1 MLPLVKREIIDKKH
15 WMENGDFL
23 DNLALAQSL
32 PGPVIINMSLLTGYR
47 LRGIKGSISSVLGTA
62 MPSFVIILTIALFFW
77 QYRDYYLIQAAF
89 MGIRPAV
96 TALIIYT
103 IFQLGKRVFED
114 YRSLLLFMLF
124 LSGLI
129 FVNLHPITIIVV
141 SAIVGILWPLNNNSK
156 KEQTP

>member
-1 MLPLVKREIIDKKH
+1 MEEKQHQYRGKKEVSLIELFFLFFFIGSFTIGGGFAMLPLVKREIIDKKH

-77 QYRDYYLIQAAF
+77 
-89 MGIRPAV
+89 
-96 TALIIYT
+96 
-103 IFQLGKRVFED
+103 
-114 YRSLLLFMLF
+114 
-124 LSGLI
+124 
-129 FVNLHPITIIVV
+129 
-141 SAIVGILWPLNNNSK
+141 
-156 KEQTP
+156 